1 MFRKQ
6 NHMNLGGKIFSEQQQ
21 ESF

>member
-6 NHMNLGGKIFSEQQQ
+6 NHMNLGGNIFSEQQQ